1 MTSTI
6 AHRFTD
12 IATSPGP
19 VDERAQA
26 LLDELH
32 HHIPFDGAWMAL
44 AGQGD
49 TGYRSLASVDLDE
62 SSTRY
67 LSGPRMARDIE
78 RTGADR
84 DRPAISLSDV
94 PYSADDLPT
103 WAECLLPAGYH
114 ETLSVALFEDG
125 GRHVG
130 FLTVLFEAAD
140 PPSPV
145 LRRRLARLMPEIA
158 SGIDPVRSLAAS
170 ATFVSGAGAGVVLLT
185 GHGVTPLPGLSG
197 DELLLDDSALIDAAR
212 DAIGEGQSYA
222 CFLWPR
228 AGGSAPDV
236 YVRVTVLACTSD
248 LAAVTCGIV
257 VLSPATGLH
266 GLTPRE
272 LEVLGHVIEG
282 CSNFEIARALGIA
295 PRTVAAHLEHILLKL
310 DATSRTLAA
319 VRAERA
325 GLYVPLT
332 RHGAS

>member
-125 GRHVG
+125 AG
-130 FLTVLFEAAD
+130 TW
-140 PPSPV
+140 
-145 LRRRLARLMPEIA
+145 A
-158 SGIDPVRSLAAS
+158 S
-170 ATFVSGAGAGVVLLT
+170 
-185 GHGVTPLPGLSG
+185 
-197 DELLLDDSALIDAAR
+197 
-212 DAIGEGQSYA
+212 
-222 CFLWPR
+222 
-228 AGGSAPDV
+228 
-236 YVRVTVLACTSD
+236 
-248 LAAVTCGIV
+248 
-257 VLSPATGLH
+257 
-266 GLTPRE
+266 
-272 LEVLGHVIEG
+272 
-282 CSNFEIARALGIA
+282 
-295 PRTVAAHLEHILLKL
+295 
-310 DATSRTLAA
+310 
-319 VRAERA
+319 
-325 GLYVPLT
+325 
-332 RHGAS
+332 